1 MAFRVYQNVPLSTVT
16 KIIFAD
22 VNEGVYSK
30 YTEPNHVAHIYSVL
44 KYLPVTGFVMYD
56 NGALVVSIMSVKE
69 LAANVIRKFWK
80 ARQLRKQGCE
90 VSRGQRP
97 LKRVAKAARSRRY
110 PEFTLRG
117 EERAP
122 DLHRQLK
129 KAISLIE
136 C

>member
-22 VNEGVYSK
+22 VNDGVYSK
-30 YTEPNHVAHIYSVL
+30 YTEPNHVAHIYTVL

-80 ARQLRKQGCE
+80 ARQLRKKGCE
-90 VSRGQRP
+90 VSLAPCDGTSLKP
-97 LKRVAKAARSRRY
+97 LAHAGTQNLPFEAKTA
-110 PEFTLRG
+110 
-117 EERAP
+117 
-122 DLHRQLK
+122 HRT
-129 KAISLIE
+129 
-136 C
+136 CVYN

>member
-56 NGALVVSIMSVKE
+56 NGALVVSIISVKE

-80 ARQLRKQGCE
+80 ARQLRKQG
-90 VSRGQRP
+90 
-97 LKRVAKAARSRRY
+97 Y